1 MHALT
6 TTRHGQS
13 DEWERKVR
21 VCRRV
26 LDRRR
31 ERLEVSSRGG
41 WPVASYNVAAEA
53 AELRRSRRRR
63 QRCVCVW
70 IFLKIAYA
78 ITVSEI
84 LRQRVGGWTTSVGVQ
99 RERDIPP
106 ADWQRVPKRTAKTGQ
121 FVGRSDPVSWVRLGL
136 LIRDDSLSRTLWIA
150 PLMWKP
156 KRRWINAWRWQ
167 IQSRHL
173 KWGCHGQPIANPQ
186 RFADSATGRAQLLK
200 NVSLAVKT
208 TMTAASQV
216 YTYVRSQLLT
226 PHLLCLVSWFNQNK
240 DMLQYYFFKNGFLF
254 QNEKKKK
261 RPFSLFPHA
270 SFFPPP
276 SAVPARSL
284 YRRGDCG
291 WKETTRFA
299 LLFLFQKGKEL
310 YKQKRKKGEKD
321 TYCWR

>member
-1 MHALT
+1 
-6 TTRHGQS
+6 
-13 DEWERKVR
+13 
-21 VCRRV
+21 
-26 LDRRR
+26 
-31 ERLEVSSRGG
+31 
-41 WPVASYNVAAEA
+41 
-53 AELRRSRRRR
+53 
-63 QRCVCVW
+63 
-70 IFLKIAYA
+70 
-78 ITVSEI
+78 
-84 LRQRVGGWTTSVGVQ
+84 
-99 RERDIPP
+99 
-106 ADWQRVPKRTAKTGQ
+106 
-121 FVGRSDPVSWVRLGL
+121 
-136 LIRDDSLSRTLWIA
+136 
-150 PLMWKP
+150 MWKP

-310 YKQKRKKGEKD
+310 YKQNRKKGEKD

>member
-1 MHALT
+1 MTSRRIGLVYVSAGLLLGTNWTNTDAQREIMHALT

-99 RERDIPP
+99 RERETFLPP
-106 ADWQRVPKRTAKTGQ
+106 TDNGSRKERQKRA
-121 FVGRSDPVSWVRLGL
+121 
-136 LIRDDSLSRTLWIA
+136 SLSGGVTQSPEWDWVYLYGMIHSRGHFEL
-150 PLMWKP
+150 
-156 KRRWINAWRWQ
+156 RR
-167 IQSRHL
+167 
-173 KWGCHGQPIANPQ
+173 
-186 RFADSATGRAQLLK
+186 
-200 NVSLAVKT
+200 
-208 TMTAASQV
+208 
-216 YTYVRSQLLT
+216 
-226 PHLLCLVSWFNQNK
+226 
-240 DMLQYYFFKNGFLF
+240 
-254 QNEKKKK
+254 
-261 RPFSLFPHA
+261 
-270 SFFPPP
+270 
-276 SAVPARSL
+276 
-284 YRRGDCG
+284 
-291 WKETTRFA
+291 
-299 LLFLFQKGKEL
+299 
-310 YKQKRKKGEKD
+310 
-321 TYCWR
+321 